1 MGEEKRQVDCFSYCM
16 TEAYSHIADNKLNYA
31 AVYLENAAR
40 SLRDIHYIREGERNE
55 GQVNLVGHVL
65 TGRSVSNK

>member
-1 MGEEKRQVDCFSYCM
+1 M

-40 SLRDIHYIREGERNE
+40 SLRDIHYIRESERNAE
-55 GQVNLVGHVL
+55 QVSLNGHVM
-65 TGRSVSNK
+65 RSWNVFSE